1 MLSINLTNLRKM
13 AIELLT
19 EKEIEKM
26 KAANR
31 IVAEAL
37 EYLKDLVKPG
47 ATAWD
52 LEMAVRDWLK
62 KNYPKANPAFYGY
75 RGYPAYLCVSV
86 NEEVVHGIPRKER
99 ILKEGDIVSID
110 FGVELDGYY
119 GDSAKTFK
127 VGEVSKSIEKLLE
140 GTEKALYAAIEEAYP
155 GNNLENLSK
164 VIYKTLRKY
173 HLHPICKYGGHGI
186 GRKLHMEPFVANCP
200 GVGPKMKLQP
210 GMVLAIEPMAGLK
223 TSKTKELS
231 DGWTV
236 LTWNRTPAAHFE
248 HTVAITE
255 KGPLILSKLD

>member
-1 MLSINLTNLRKM
+1 M

-140 GTEKALYAAIEEAYP
+140 GTEKALYAA
-155 GNNLENLSK
+155 
-164 VIYKTLRKY
+164 R
-173 HLHPICKYGGHGI
+173 
-186 GRKLHMEPFVANCP
+186 
-200 GVGPKMKLQP
+200 
-210 GMVLAIEPMAGLK
+210 
-223 TSKTKELS
+223 
-231 DGWTV
+231 
-236 LTWNRTPAAHFE
+236 
-248 HTVAITE
+248 
-255 KGPLILSKLD
+255 